1 MVEADLCIPHKYLGG
16 RDEREKEE
24 EEEEE
29 EKEEKE
35 KRDYAN
41 LQDAA
46 IWRQV
51 RSLPQTTESAIS
63 VQQPLIDLSGK
74 KSCPKPCSVILFCSG
89 MEIII
94 CTSPE
99 FLSYMCTWRSKHG
112 GDQRECGEERSRSV
126 RSRCLGRGGGR
137 IWRPTSREGG

>member
-16 RDEREKEE
+16 IDERENE

-29 EKEEKE
+29 EKEKG
-35 KRDYAN
+35 DYAN

-63 VQQPLIDLSGK
+63 VQQPLIDLAGG
-74 KSCPKPCSVILFCSG
+74 KSCPKPCSVILFCPR
-89 MEIII
+89 MEIIESV
-94 CTSPE
+94 SP
-99 FLSYMCTWRSKHG
+99 YMCTWRSKHG

-137 IWRPTSREGG
+137 IWKPTSREGG